1 MTTPNIN
8 DVPPRQ
14 AQSPDDP
21 TTRALWGLFLSG
33 RGGSGIFSRFLQGV
47 ALVSPSGSDNAT
59 YGGRIGT
66 TKAYRTVQAAVTAL
80 AVAVA
85 ASRPALAA
93 YIGPGTYTEQVTI
106 PQTLPTLTL
115 KGMALGSTTITSSNT
130 LPGGTVRITPTT
142 NTTQS
147 LFLESLTIVKTG
159 NVATDS
165 ALELNGVGATSALA
179 TGLVMTDVILNSG
192 ATSLSLD
199 ATRVV
204 SVAGNRVLFAG
215 PHRLR
220 EVGGG
225 TFQNCNFAGDGAI
238 RWDSTQPVPGGGSNP
253 INYLSCNSNNTVAV
267 TFQGKMVAD
276 MGTTLG
282 VSLVA
287 TSTAT
292 DAAVIRH
299 RGFVNGATVSID
311 VGAPAVGVPTLD
323 FQGATFAGNL
333 TFTGTNGG
341 AAVDRA
347 VNLRGC
353 NFIEAA
359 VLAVSGGSTGTR
371 FAFDARN
378 SNLNCALATGIAA
391 SSSSIRRNS
400 QSFSYTMVAASDALT
415 LGTTAGVTTVPPWPT
430 GAPNRPRVIVTGAT
444 NAGLDAF
451 DDIPA
456 GSMTADNVLT
466 VLAEAAAVVTV
477 TLFDAAN

>member
-8 DVPPRQ
+8 DIPPRQ
-14 AQSPDDP
+14 AQSSDDP
-21 TTRALWGLFLSG
+21 TTRALWGIFLSG

-130 LPGGTVRITPTT
+130 LAGGTVRFTPTA
-142 NTTQS
+142 NTLQS

-192 ATSLSLD
+192 NTSLSLD

-238 RWDSTQPVPGGGSNP
+238 RWDAAQPIPGGGSNP

-267 TFQGKMVAD
+267 TAQGKFVAD

-311 VGAPAVGVPTLD
+311 VGVAAVGVPTLD
-323 FQGATFAGNL
+323 FQGASFAGNL
-333 TFTGTNGG
+333 TFTGAT
-341 AAVDRA
+341 AVDRA

-353 NFIEAA
+353 NFIEGA
-359 VLAVSGGSTGTR
+359 VLAVSGGATR
-371 FAFDARN
+371 FAFDARG
-378 SNLNCALATGIAA
+378 SNLNCALATGIVA
-391 SSSSIRRNS
+391 SVSSIRRDS

-430 GAPNRPRVIVTGAT
+430 GAGNRPRVVVSGAT